1 VRELTRQRDEAVAHG
16 EREPSIVV
24 PTATWL
30 EMVKEQDA
38 LSKTMRDLND
48 GCVELRA
55 EAEREKA
62 RADKA
67 EATLR
72 AQLAETKTQATA
84 PDDGHPAM
92 APAYPGAP
100 PVYGP
105 LRARPLTAVVHK
117 IAAEEPKP
125 ERVGLNPNT
134 VMHSCVMCGAV
145 WPRRATSP

>member
-1 VRELTRQRDEAVAHG
+1 
-16 EREPSIVV
+16 V
-24 PTATWL
+24 PTDTWL

-145 WPRRATSP
+145 RPRRATSP